1 MHTPLPGI
9 EDGGMAHGSDLDRFV
24 AAQAPVFE
32 QVTRELRAGEK
43 RSRWMRFVFPQ
54 LVGLGSSPTARRH
67 VIVSFDEAR
76 AYLRRPVLGP
86 RLIECTGWPKR
97 CRAAARRA
105 RSSAAPTTPNS
116 APR

>member
-9 EDGGMAHGSDLDRFV
+9 KDGGMAHGSDLDRFV
-24 AAQAPVFE
+24 AAQAPMFE
-32 QVTRELRAGEK
+32 QVACELRAGEK
-43 RSRWMRFVFPQ
+43 RSHWMRFVFTQ
-54 LVGLGSSPTARRH
+54 LVGVGSSPTARRY
-67 VIVSFDEAR
+67 VIVSFGEAR
-76 AYLRRPVLGP
+76 AYFRRPVLGP

-105 RSSAAPTTPNS
+105 RSSAAPKAPDA

>member
-1 MHTPLPGI
+1 
-9 EDGGMAHGSDLDRFV
+9 MAHGSDLDRFV
-24 AAQAPVFE
+24 AAQAPMFE
-32 QVTRELRAGEK
+32 QVACELRAGEK
-43 RSRWMRFVFPQ
+43 RSHWMRFVFTQ
-54 LVGLGSSPTARRH
+54 LVGVGSSPTARRY

-76 AYLRRPVLGP
+76 AYLCRPVLGP

-105 RSSAAPTTPNS
+105 RSSAAPKAPDA